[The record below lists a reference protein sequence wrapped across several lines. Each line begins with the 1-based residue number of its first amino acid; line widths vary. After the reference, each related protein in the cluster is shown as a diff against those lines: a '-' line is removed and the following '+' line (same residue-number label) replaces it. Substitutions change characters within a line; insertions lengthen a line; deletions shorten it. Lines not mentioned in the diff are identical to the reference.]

1 MVSKR
6 LLLAAAA
13 LAALAL
19 AGCSSTGPH
28 SAFIPHA
35 DRAGLD
41 PLLDA
46 PLRTET
52 VCKGAGL
59 FTAGTKLAGF
69 SFECPDLDVVATL
82 NELRMPA
89 GVLRKCTSAARRSKT
104 TKAVLRSRQRFAKFI
119 NFPLRRLQ

>member
-6 LLLAAAA
+6 LLLTTAA

-28 SAFIPHA
+28 SAFTPHV

-46 PLRTET
+46 PLRTEP
-52 VCKGAGL
+52 VCQGAGL
-59 FTAGTKLAGF
+59 CPAGTKPGGG
-69 SFECPDLDVVATL
+69 SCECPDLDVLATL
-82 NELRMPA
+82 NELRDA
-89 GVLRKCTSAARRSKT
+89 GWRVEKMHIGRQTIENDESGTPLSATIRK
-104 TKAVLRSRQRFAKFI
+104 VY
-119 NFPLRRLQ
+119 

>member
-6 LLLAAAA
+6 LLLTTAA

-28 SAFIPHA
+28 SAFTPHV

-59 FTAGTKLAGF
+59 FTKLGGF

-82 NELRMPA
+82 NELRDA
-89 GVLRKCTSAARRSKT
+89 GWRVEKMHIGRQTIENDESGTPLSATIRK
-104 TKAVLRSRQRFAKFI
+104 VY
-119 NFPLRRLQ
+119 

>member
-59 FTAGTKLAGF
+59 YRRYQTCRF

-82 NELRMPA
+82 NELRDA
-89 GVLRKCTSAARRSKT
+89 GWRVEKMHIGRQTIENDESGTPLSATIRK
-104 TKAVLRSRQRFAKFI
+104 VY
-119 NFPLRRLQ
+119 

>member
-59 FTAGTKLAGF
+59 LPPVPNLPVFPSNVPTW
-69 SFECPDLDVVATL
+69 
-82 NELRMPA
+82 
-89 GVLRKCTSAARRSKT
+89 TS
-104 TKAVLRSRQRFAKFI
+104 
-119 NFPLRRLQ
+119 LRR

>member
-6 LLLAAAA
+6 LLLTAAA

-19 AGCSSTGPH
+19 AGCSSTGPQ
-28 SAFIPHA
+28 SAFTPHV

-52 VCKGAGL
+52 VCKGAD
-59 FTAGTKLAGF
+59 FY
-69 SFECPDLDVVATL
+69 
-82 NELRMPA
+82 
-89 GVLRKCTSAARRSKT
+89 RRHQT
-104 TKAVLRSRQRFAKFI
+104 
-119 NFPLRRLQ
+119 RRILV

>member
-6 LLLAAAA
+6 LLLTTAA

-28 SAFIPHA
+28 SAFTPHV

-59 FTAGTKLAGF
+59 FTAGTKLGGF
-69 SFECPDLDVVATL
+69 SFDTLFPYTTLFRSVEKMHIGRQTIENDESGTPLSATI
-82 NELRMPA
+82 
-89 GVLRKCTSAARRSKT
+89 RK
-104 TKAVLRSRQRFAKFI
+104 VY
-119 NFPLRRLQ
+119 

>member
-6 LLLAAAA
+6 LLLTTAA

-28 SAFIPHA
+28 SAFTPHV

-59 FTAGTKLAGF
+59 FTAGTKLGGF
-69 SFECPDLDVVATL
+69 SFELRDAGWRVEKMHIGRQTIENDESGTPLSATI
-82 NELRMPA
+82 
-89 GVLRKCTSAARRSKT
+89 RK
-104 TKAVLRSRQRFAKFI
+104 VY
-119 NFPLRRLQ
+119 

>member
-6 LLLAAAA
+6 LLLTTAA

-28 SAFIPHA
+28 SAFTPHV

-59 FTAGTKLAGF
+59 FTAGF

-82 NELRMPA
+82 NELRDA
-89 GVLRKCTSAARRSKT
+89 GWRVEKMHIGRQTIENDESGTPLSATIRK
-104 TKAVLRSRQRFAKFI
+104 VY
-119 NFPLRRLQ
+119 

>member
-19 AGCSSTGPH
+19 AGCSSTGLH

-41 PLLDA
+41 PLLMH
-46 PLRTET
+46 LC
-52 VCKGAGL
+52 V
-59 FTAGTKLAGF
+59 
-69 SFECPDLDVVATL
+69 
-82 NELRMPA
+82 
-89 GVLRKCTSAARRSKT
+89 RKP
-104 TKAVLRSRQRFAKFI
+104 FAKVQDFLPPVP
-119 NFPLRRLQ
+119 NLPVFPSNVPTWTSLRR

>member
-46 PLRTET
+46 PLRT
-52 VCKGAGL
+52 
-59 FTAGTKLAGF
+59 
-69 SFECPDLDVVATL
+69 
-82 NELRMPA
+82 
-89 GVLRKCTSAARRSKT
+89 
-104 TKAVLRSRQRFAKFI
+104 
-119 NFPLRRLQ
+119 

>member
-6 LLLAAAA
+6 LLLTTAA

-28 SAFIPHA
+28 SAFTPHV

-59 FTAGTKLAGF
+59 FTAGTKLGGF

-82 NELRMPA
+82 NELRDA
-89 GVLRKCTSAARRSKT
+89 GSKKYIIPRRECKEGLYESWRRKIRNYTG
-104 TKAVLRSRQRFAKFI
+104 
-119 NFPLRRLQ
+119 

>member
-6 LLLAAAA
+6 LLLTTAA

-28 SAFIPHA
+28 SAFTPHV

-59 FTAGTKLAGF
+59 FTAGTKLGGF

-82 NELRMPA
+82 NELRDA
-89 GVLRKCTSAARRSKT
+89 GRRVEKMHIGRQTIENDESGTPLSATIRK
-104 TKAVLRSRQRFAKFI
+104 VY
-119 NFPLRRLQ
+119 